1 MNLGLSI
8 FLSSII
14 LGTILLYIATKDR
27 WDWKKLSR
35 YNWKKII
42 IRTVIIVISISII
55 SGLAIFIGYKISNAP
70 KKMNEFLG
78 ISLKDTKEDILFL
91 KGEPS
96 EITEHGNW
104 IYEVSTISL
113 YWDIEYKIWFKDEK
127 IHFIECYNG
136 NDVDIQGI
144 GLHSPTYEI
153 TDKFGLP
160 SDKYFLKDKL
170 EHLYLYEKFHVF
182 FHLGKNK
189 VLSFGINNPEKGPLP
204 FIGQKKD
211 K

>member
-14 LGTILLYIATKDR
+14 LGIIFLYIATKDR

-35 YNWKKII
+35 LNWKKIVI
-42 IRTVIIVISISII
+42 KSVIIILAIYLI

-78 ISLKDTKEDILFL
+78 ISLKDTKDDILFL
-91 KGEPS
+91 KGKPS
-96 EITEHGNW
+96 EITEYGNW
-104 IYEVSTISL
+104 IYKVSTN
-113 YWDIEYKIWFKDEK
+113 IEYKIWFKDEK

-160 SDKYFLKDKL
+160 SDKYFSKDKL
-170 EHLYLYEKFHVF
+170 NRLYLFLKFHVF

-189 VLSFGINNPEKGPLP
+189 VLSFGIYNPEKGPLP